1 MIYRFRYWTEWCD
14 DKGRMWAEPHDYDSS
29 VEARKAHTSSLAF
42 MWAHNMQS
50 PSVSDLYSI
59 AVTEDP
65 DTGKKREQNRTSI
78 QDGARREF
86 HAATL
91 P

>member
-29 VEARKAHTSSLAF
+29 VEARKAHASSLAF
-42 MWAHNMQS
+42 MWAYDMQR

-59 AVTEDP
+59 AFTEDP